1 MPGTPGY
8 PATTGYDL
16 ATGLGS
22 LGSLDAKA
30 LVDNI
35 VPAASAR

>member
-22 LGSLDAKA
+22 LDAKA